1 MNDFSLNEAL
11 QTLVGLIAIVSPLS
25 VVPLYLAFTSNIK
38 KERSAVARNTAL
50 AVAIIFTVSMFIG
63 QSILNFFNISVDAFR
78 VAGGMLLIVLAFS
91 MLNARQ
97 GRVRH
102 TPEED
107 EEAVDSENVAV
118 VPLAM
123 PLLAG
128 PGAISTVILFSNQ
141 ATQWSDKV
149 SLFIVCQIVALIIW
163 VTFHFAPEIVDHMS
177 QTVMN
182 VTTRVMGLVL
192 AAMAIEFI
200 AGGLR
205 NLLPGLA

>member
-1 MNDFSLNEAL
+1 
-11 QTLVGLIAIVSPLS
+11 
-25 VVPLYLAFTSNIK
+25 
-38 KERSAVARNTAL
+38 
-50 AVAIIFTVSMFIG
+50 
-63 QSILNFFNISVDAFR
+63 
-78 VAGGMLLIVLAFS
+78 MLLIVLAFS